1 MPLQHLMAGG
11 AEGTTIVFQGGV
23 DKVYYAPHLHN
34 TLRRSHE
41 LGANFIKL
49 QLRPDTISEGIFI
62 GTFDIDGR
70 AETITGIAS
79 ISADKDTGR
88 GVVLFVQTFADDVS
102 KKDFEKHDR
111 LYSVLEISEVDNG
124 FSCRRSRWRKLLA
137 AKAALEFLP
146 GPCEFLVGNSAVPVT
161 RE

>member
-1 MPLQHLMAGG
+1 MAGG
-11 AEGTTIVFQGGV
+11 AEGTTIAFQGGV

-34 TLRRSHE
+34 TLRRSPE

-49 QLRPDTISEGIFI
+49 QLRPDTISEGIFM

-70 AETITGIAS
+70 VETITGVAS

-88 GVVLFVQTFADDVS
+88 GVVLFIQTFADDVS

-137 AKAALEFLP
+137 TRSALEFLP
-146 GPCEFLVGNSAVPVT
+146 GPCEILVGNSAVPVT